1 MSWNREKGKF
11 KNLDDRNLEFCRE
24 NLEKLEFIEVVSW
37 KVILFLTLKYS
48 DEYEV
53 VGKEGIVGGGAH
65 NEYFFKPIC
74 KFST

>member
-48 DEYEV
+48 DEYEE
-53 VGKEGIVGGGAH
+53 VGKEGIVGGG
-65 NEYFFKPIC
+65 
-74 KFST
+74 S